1 MNFISNKKGQ
11 VRIIEAFLASL
22 LLSGCIAIIPIY
34 SNNYQTTN
42 LSSVARNTLASL
54 DSNGELANLI
64 DNENWATLKQTI
76 NAALPLTYWY
86 NLTIFDEDMNIQ
98 NPIPITNAGSIND
111 NINSIDYVSVSQSSQ
126 YTIYILRMQISTVG
140 AR

>member
-1 MNFISNKKGQ
+1 LNFINNKKGQ

-34 SNNYQTTN
+34 SNNYESTD
-42 LSSVARNTLASL
+42 LSSVARNILTSL
-54 DSNGELANLI
+54 DSNGELASLI
-64 DNENWATLKQTI
+64 DNENWIALKETI

-86 NLTIFDEDMNIQ
+86 NLTVFNEDMNIQ
-98 NPIPITNAGSIND
+98 NPIPISNAGSIND

-140 AR
+140 SR